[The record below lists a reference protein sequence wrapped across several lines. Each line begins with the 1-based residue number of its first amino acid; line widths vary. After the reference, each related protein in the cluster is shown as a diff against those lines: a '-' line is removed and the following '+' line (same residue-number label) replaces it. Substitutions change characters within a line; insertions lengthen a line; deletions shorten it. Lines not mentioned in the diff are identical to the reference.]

1 MRTLLNGSC
10 VDYKSFSCM
19 GLNIFLWEIVSC
31 ARRERLSALTVYFTR
46 RRPNGESF
54 EMADA
59 DDELGG
65 NIC

>member
-1 MRTLLNGSC
+1 MRTLPDGLYA
-10 VDYKSFSCM
+10 DYKSFSCM

-59 DDELGG
+59 GDELGG